1 MASDNIQKK
10 QISKVNHFSVDISV
24 TFWPWILIISF
35 WHTCYKI
42 SYIKYDYIL
51 FLFRKLPFYNRDN
64 LYWGSRSW
72 VLKSTFIIKQC
83 QGVRWSYI
91 PIFSRFCYISYIC
104 IKFPIFHPKI
114 LYFSKTIRNKDW
126 FWVDISYKHDIQRLY
141 KILMLKLL

>member
-51 FLFRKLPFYNRDN
+51 FLFRKLPLYNRDN
-64 LYWGSRSW
+64 LYRGSRS
-72 VLKSTFIIKQC
+72 
-83 QGVRWSYI
+83 
-91 PIFSRFCYISYIC
+91 
-104 IKFPIFHPKI
+104 
-114 LYFSKTIRNKDW
+114 
-126 FWVDISYKHDIQRLY
+126 
-141 KILMLKLL
+141 